1 MLCVWLIVDKYFM
14 AVTCFLLFNVCAMC
28 GSLIAAVIELVI
40 PFLDFLLEIAVLTA
54 VYAFEFCLCIR
65 M

>member
-1 MLCVWLIVDKYFM
+1 VCNMLYVWLIVDKYFM

-40 PFLDFLLEIAVLTA
+40 PFLDSLLEIAV
-54 VYAFEFCLCIR
+54 
-65 M
+65 